1 MFVFPNKLHRLRVL
15 CIIWLKV
22 PETSRNYFNNRID
35 LGILSQN
42 PSSAKTTQGEAFS
55 LPRLPHLKL
64 LLVFSGNKCTIQR
77 PGFAATHLGTVSNVL
92 CKNKRPLREQ
102 S

>member
-1 MFVFPNKLHRLRVL
+1 MSVFPNKLHRLPVL

-22 PETSRNYFNNRID
+22 PETSHNYFSNRID

-42 PSSAKTTQGEAFS
+42 PSSAKAPPGEAFS
-55 LPRLPHLKL
+55 LPRLPPLKL

-77 PGFAATHLGTVSNVL
+77 PEFAAIHLGTVSNVL
-92 CKNKRPLREQ
+92 W
-102 S
+102 